1 MIVLFCLMV
10 LYPPAAA
17 MTYDECL
24 LNALKTAPAETSVEE
39 IRSDCSRYLNP
50 EISLPSD
57 TGAKPETPDKPSAVS
72 NRLEKEAQTFE
83 NPFALTPHRPNY
95 ILPATYST
103 SSNETPSTGSD
114 YYSDNWEIKFQISLK
129 YRVWDNLFQNNG
141 DIYLAYTN
149 QSWWEAYNSDES
161 SPFRETNHE
170 PEGWLQFDYNP
181 GLFGLDNMHL
191 LLGAAHQSNGRSLPC
206 SRSWNR
212 IYLNMI
218 GSVGN
223 LAISLKPWY
232 RIPENLKSSPEDTDG
247 DDNPD
252 ISRYMGYGELHTIY
266 KWRKS
271 EFSMMLRNNLRT
283 SENKGAVTLGWT
295 FPLFGKFKMYL
306 QYFNGYGES
315 LIDYNASIN
324 RFGAGLILSDWL

>member
-1 MIVLFCLMV
+1 MN
-10 LYPPAAA
+10 PARFGKPIMSPRAGF
-17 MTYDECL
+17 
-24 LNALKTAPAETSVEE
+24 
-39 IRSDCSRYLNP
+39 
-50 EISLPSD
+50 SL
-57 TGAKPETPDKPSAVS
+57 TITRG
-72 NRLEKEAQTFE
+72 
-83 NPFALTPHRPNY
+83 
-95 ILPATYST
+95 YS
-103 SSNETPSTGSD
+103 
-114 YYSDNWEIKFQISLK
+114 
-129 YRVWDNLFQNNG
+129 
-141 DIYLAYTN
+141 
-149 QSWWEAYNSDES
+149 
-161 SPFRETNHE
+161 
-170 PEGWLQFDYNP
+170 
-181 GLFGLDNMHL
+181 GLITCTCW
-191 LLGAAHQSNGRSLPC
+191 LGAAHQSNGRSLPC